1 MVTLFFA
8 NINYYKR
15 NDLFYFS
22 KTYIYFLIKD
32 GMDLAGVYLMNKFLF
47 ELFKAI
53 STFIQNTDSASQE
66 CAS

>member
-1 MVTLFFA
+1 MT
-8 NINYYKR
+8 
-15 NDLFYFS
+15 YFIS
-22 KTYIYFLIKD
+22 LKHIFIYFLIKD

-53 STFIQNTDSASQE
+53 STLIQNTDSASQE